1 MLWHIGGGTAGK
13 VTFCIFYNEVR
24 FIIGA
29 RPSAVEELGAAEL
42 SYLSAMWINLG
53 QASEARANI
62 PKYVYFGSHP
72 VKTQDLI
79 F

>member
-1 MLWHIGGGTAGK
+1 MAVWHIGGGTAGK

-42 SYLSAMWINLG
+42 S
-53 QASEARANI
+53 
-62 PKYVYFGSHP
+62 
-72 VKTQDLI
+72 
-79 F
+79 